1 MFPDLGKIASCLV
14 SVHCIFEHDP
24 TGVLIDFSNMNCMKW
39 YHTSLHILMLT
50 CLVEN
55 YVTTKDQSPSPTTLN
70 NELQI

>member
-39 YHTSLHILMLT
+39 YHTSLQIFNVDML
-50 CLVEN
+50 
-55 YVTTKDQSPSPTTLN
+55 S
-70 NELQI
+70 